1 MHELAL
7 RPEFSAQVRMPPTVL
22 LAPRRRVV
30 WAPGFDCGAGA
41 VLLRAL
47 PHRPGGRVP
56 ISLNAR
62 GSSPLPPRGPNRGTG
77 RPKNHD
83 ADRTELGGA
92 QARRVQ
98 SRSRIAAALAGSRC
112 ATPSERPASGRCS
125 GRGAPG
131 RSKRSAP
138 RVHDAIVRLAGPADA
153 AFRLS
158 GVQDASP
165 RHGRGSRSDWG
176 SMARF
181 AARSW
186 SQSATCVKSAVPR
199 YRATRQHIAHRRVRG
214 RAADRR
220 PRRRGHRST
229 RGQARTNQARN
240 RTLRRQLCQPTSPSP
255 QHSRSRHRRRSGET
269 PPPRSSQSRR
279 RDGCAGS
286 ELSTTRVLGA
296 NGAARRKFTL
306 RPRCQATQRPG
317 SV

>member
-1 MHELAL
+1 
-7 RPEFSAQVRMPPTVL
+7 MPPTVL
-22 LAPRRRVV
+22 LAPRRCVV
-30 WAPGFDCGAGA
+30 WATGFDCGAGA

-125 GRGAPG
+125 GQGARG
-131 RSKRSAP
+131 RSERSAP
-138 RVHDAIVRLAGPADA
+138 RVPDAIVRLAGPADA

-165 RHGRGSRSDWG
+165 RHGRRSRSDGDLWRG
-176 SMARF
+176 LRLARG
-181 AARSW
+181 A
-186 SQSATCVKSAVPR
+186 
-199 YRATRQHIAHRRVRG
+199 
-214 RAADRR
+214 
-220 PRRRGHRST
+220 
-229 RGQARTNQARN
+229 
-240 RTLRRQLCQPTSPSP
+240 
-255 QHSRSRHRRRSGET
+255 
-269 PPPRSSQSRR
+269 SRR
-279 RDGCAGS
+279 LA
-286 ELSTTRVLGA
+286 
-296 NGAARRKFTL
+296 
-306 RPRCQATQRPG
+306 
-317 SV
+317 